1 MAFRPET
8 AKPLNELAAILLC
21 GPSTLTLTSANSSRL
36 SSPRATIVASVKTPT
51 EPRPL
56 IVRGGNEQ
64 LVLDVKQNFESA
76 KISPKLKA
84 LRGIAAK
91 VQSGG
96 KSVQPEAIERA
107 RAEGAADLGGT
118 FRKPVSH
125 PLP

>member
-1 MAFRPET
+1 LRSQHAHADERDLIATFVSASDDCFFCQNT
-8 AKPLNELAAILLC
+8 HGAAA
-21 GPSTLTLTSANSSRL
+21 ANRQ
-36 SSPRATIVASVKTPT
+36 
-51 EPRPL
+51 
-56 IVRGGNEQ
+56 GGNEQ

-107 RAEGAADLGGT
+107 RAESSAGLGGT